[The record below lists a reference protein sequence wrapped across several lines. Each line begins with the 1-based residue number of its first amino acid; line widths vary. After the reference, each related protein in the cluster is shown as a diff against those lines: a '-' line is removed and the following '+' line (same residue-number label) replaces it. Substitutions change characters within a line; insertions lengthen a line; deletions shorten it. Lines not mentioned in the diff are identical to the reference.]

1 MGSAV
6 DPKGQ
11 PLLVQQNRYQPDTA
25 LPQCPLWIVR
35 HAPGRQSLIRRP
47 QRRVSGERQL
57 GDDVKI
63 RALESASCAVGEDV
77 DLSEAV

>member
-25 LPQCPLWIVR
+25 LPPCPLWICGTPPAAS
-35 HAPGRQSLIRRP
+35 HSCADPSIGCPANGS
-47 QRRVSGERQL
+47 SATT
-57 GDDVKI
+57 VKI

-77 DLSEAV
+77 DLCEAV